1 MAPIWPP
8 ISILIPT
15 FMNGHRNSPLK
26 LYAITKYPW
35 KCFRGSLGAK
45 ICEFKSDVNVSTRTA
60 LNIKFRVMVM
70 FEIDLYINLTNF
82 CSIFTA
88 MYCYF
93 YYYVPEGQ
101 MGINFAD

>member
-1 MAPIWPP
+1 
-8 ISILIPT
+8 
-15 FMNGHRNSPLK
+15 
-26 LYAITKYPW
+26 
-35 KCFRGSLGAK
+35 
-45 ICEFKSDVNVSTRTA
+45 
-60 LNIKFRVMVM
+60 MVM
-70 FEIDLYINLTNF
+70 FENDLYINLTNF